1 MRVSRL
7 RRRLVALAF
16 FASVGVVSSVSL
28 AGDVPISEE
37 ARMHF
42 KAGVAHLQDP
52 EGTNVEEAYRE
63 FKAAYALSSSPKML
77 GNIGFCAMKLERD
90 GEAIAAYGRY
100 LKEVGDIDP
109 EERAQIER
117 DIQTLTT
124 GVARVVFDVDV
135 MDARIID
142 VRVPTR
148 GDRVT
153 NTYGPIHGRLEIGE
167 RPGDHQVTVKA
178 DGFEDATWE
187 FEARAGH
194 GEAHSF
200 AMKKREAPLIVGPA
214 ALPMRESPS
223 VLPVVVMGVGGAML
237 VTGAVTGLVALSKT
251 STISKACP
259 NDMCPNTFDLASN
272 RDTARTFVRLTDILL
287 IGGAV
292 VGGVGL
298 TWWMLARKPS
308 EEAAPAS
315 APKASAMC
323 TGQGCIGTLRL
334 AF

>member
-1 MRVSRL
+1 MAASI
-7 RRRLVALAF
+7 LAF
-16 FASVGVVSSVSL
+16 ASLGVVSSVAF

-37 ARMHF
+37 ARLHF

-63 FKAAYALSSSPKML
+63 FKAAYAISASPKIL

-90 GEAIAAYGRY
+90 GEAIEAYTRY
-100 LKEVGDIDP
+100 LRDVQDIDA

-117 DIQTLTT
+117 DLQTLTT
-124 GVARVVFDVDV
+124 GVARVAIDVDV
-135 MDARIID
+135 MDARIVD

-153 NTYGPIHGRLEIGE
+153 NSYGPVHGRLEIGE
-167 RPGDHQVTVKA
+167 RPGDHQLTVKA

-194 GEAHSF
+194 KETHSF
-200 AMKKREAPLIVGPA
+200 AMKKREAPVVVAPPA
-214 ALPMRESPS
+214 SAKRESPS
-223 VLPVVVMGVGGAML
+223 ILPVVVMGVGGAML
-237 VTGAVTGLVALSKT
+237 LTGAITGVVALSKT

-259 NDMCPNTFDLASN
+259 GDTCPGTFDLAS
-272 RDTARTFVRLTDILL
+272 ARSSAKTFVTVTDVLL

-292 VGGVGL
+292 VGGAGL
-298 TWWMLARKPS
+298 TWWMLSRKSS
-308 EEAAPAS
+308 EES
-315 APKASAMC
+315 SNAPKASAMC
-323 TGQGCIGTLRL
+323 TGQGCYGTLRVG
-334 AF
+334 F